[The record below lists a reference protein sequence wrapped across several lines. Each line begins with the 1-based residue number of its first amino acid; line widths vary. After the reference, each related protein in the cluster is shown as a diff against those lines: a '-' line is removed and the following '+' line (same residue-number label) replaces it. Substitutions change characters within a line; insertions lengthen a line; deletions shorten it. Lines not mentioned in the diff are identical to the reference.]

1 MSKAGDYDLVII
13 GRGAAAFAAAIRA
26 SEITAGQASIAMVG
40 KGPLGGTCVN
50 VGCVPSKYLIE
61 AAGDAYRASR
71 PRYPGF
77 EAMRPKVDFARL
89 MASLREAVASERTS
103 KYEDVIAAY
112 DNVRLV
118 EGTAS
123 FTGKDEV
130 IVRESGLRLK
140 GYNFLIATGS
150 RPKVPDVPGLREAGY
165 LTSDTVWDLDALPQ
179 RLAIIGGGAVAVELG
194 QALSRLGSSVTIF
207 QRRPRLV
214 PKAEPELSERL
225 AHVLRSE
232 GVRVELGAE
241 VIKIGR
247 SPSGKSLR
255 FAHGGEVNEVEVD
268 QVLVA
273 AGRSPNVSELE
284 LERAGVGYSQRGVRV
299 YPTMATS
306 NPRIYAAGDVVDQGI
321 MAEALAAKEGAIAAE
336 NIYDHAEKEIDLAQ
350 FPWSIFTDPQ
360 LASVGYAQADYPGTA
375 EARLLDLSW
384 VPRARIAR
392 EVEGAFKLVVD
403 SSSRKV
409 VGAHALAPNAGELIS
424 GAALAIKC
432 GLTVEDLID
441 GPHVFPTISEG
452 IKLAAQ
458 SFKRDLA
465 KMSCCV
471 ERKSIAVKVS
481 AMSSSV
487 KLPLS

>member
-1 MSKAGDYDLVII
+1 MTRVGDYDLVII

-26 SEITAGQASIAMVG
+26 SEITSGQASIAMVG

-61 AAGDAYRASR
+61 AAGDVHRTSH
-71 PRYPGF
+71 PRYPGL
-77 EAMRPKVDFARL
+77 EAMRPEVDFSRL

-112 DNVRLV
+112 DNVRLI

-123 FTGKDEV
+123 FAGKDEV

-165 LTSDTVWDLDALPQ
+165 LTSDTVWGLEALPQ

-207 QRRPRLV
+207 QRRPRLL

-225 AHVLRSE
+225 THALRSE

-241 VIKIGR
+241 VTRVEG
-247 SPSGKSLR
+247 SSSGKSLR
-255 FAHGGEVNEVEVD
+255 FSLGSEVDQVEVD

-284 LERAGVGYSQRGVRV
+284 LERAGVNYSERGVHV

-306 NPRIYAAGDVVDQGI
+306 NPRVYAAGDVVDQGI
-321 MAEALAAKEGAIAAE
+321 MAEALAAKEGVVAVE
-336 NIYDHAEKEIDLAQ
+336 NIYDHAEKEVDLTS
-350 FPWSIFTDPQ
+350 FPWSVFTDPQ
-360 LASVGYAQADYPGTA
+360 LASVGYTREGYPGRA
-375 EARLLDLSW
+375 EVRLLELSW
-384 VPRARIAR
+384 VPRARISR
-392 EVEGAFKLVVD
+392 EVEGAFELVTD
-403 SSSRKV
+403 SSSQKV
-409 VGAHALAPNAGELIS
+409 VGVHALAPNAAEFVS
-424 GAALAIKC
+424 GAALAVKC
-432 GLTVEDLID
+432 GLTVEELIE

-452 IKLAAQ
+452 IKLTAQ
-458 SFKRDLA
+458 SFRRDLA

-471 ERKSIAVKVS
+471 ERPTPFHLLMFS
-481 AMSSSV
+481 
-487 KLPLS
+487 LLL